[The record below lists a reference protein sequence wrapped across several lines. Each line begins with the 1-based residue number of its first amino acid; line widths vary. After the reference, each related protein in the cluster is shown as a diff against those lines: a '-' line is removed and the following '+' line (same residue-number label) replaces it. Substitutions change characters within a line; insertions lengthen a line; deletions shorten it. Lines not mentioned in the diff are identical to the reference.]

1 LAVTRQTYP
10 PSQPVL
16 EAPMPVYRGTA
27 PNQPASEEYSNPSIR
42 PATPSASY
50 NQPQQYYAHP
60 QQSQQSQG
68 GISLGAPQSVG
79 QGIR

>member
-16 EAPMPVYRGTA
+16 EAPMPVYRGA
-27 PNQPASEEYSNPSIR
+27 SPSQPASEDYSNPSIR

-50 NQPQQYYAHP
+50 NQPQQYYTQP
-60 QQSQQSQG
+60 QQPQG